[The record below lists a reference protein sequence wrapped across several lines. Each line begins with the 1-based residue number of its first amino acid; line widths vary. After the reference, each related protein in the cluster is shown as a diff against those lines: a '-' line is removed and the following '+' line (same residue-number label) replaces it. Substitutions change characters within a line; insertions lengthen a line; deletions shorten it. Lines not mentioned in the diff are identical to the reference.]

1 MLAENYEPAGSMPNL
16 ISELKRRNVFRVAVA
31 YLVAGWLLLQV
42 TDLVAGLLGLPDW
55 TMRLVGFLIV
65 LGLPLVLLFS
75 WIYELTPEGLK
86 KEKDLPPDTP
96 GTLHAGR
103 RLNLVIAGLM
113 VIAVPLLTVQV
124 ISRGGIGAL
133 ILPDSAPEIQ
143 ARVDASG
150 LALPD
155 YESVA
160 VLPFVN
166 MSADPGNEYF
176 SDGLTE
182 ELLNLL
188 VEVRGLRVPSRTS
201 SFAFKGQ
208 NVDLGV
214 IGKALGVNHVL
225 EGSVRKSGDH
235 IRVTAQL
242 IDVRTDTHL
251 WSETYDRQLA
261 DIFEIQDDIAG
272 RIVASLRTSLGA
284 RGVLPER
291 QRPTENIQAYDLYL
305 QGLELFRQRGDSL
318 PGAVELLEQSIALD
332 PNFAAAWATLAAVYS
347 VQWDYNPELKLS
359 DSLEAASVA
368 AEQALVLD
376 PGSSLA
382 KAVLAS
388 SDTLAIPRQWI
399 RGFQR
404 FEEGIAEHPRDSSMR
419 LWFGLGLEAAGY
431 LEAAKMQF
439 LAAYRQDPASGVN
452 NENLGKAYMLT
463 GDLDKAVSY
472 LNRARALGSYEAPDA
487 LRTLYFHM
495 GLDDRLLEVDSA
507 NPESI
512 PGDWWVALVQA
523 RQDPTKAPALLQLTE
538 RYRNS
543 GRLYPEYI
551 NSCLAEVGLL
561 DSYPDA
567 IRANYTSNPD
577 ELEALWYPWNA
588 RLRQSPEFQ
597 GLVEDLGLLE
607 LWRTR
612 GFPDLCREEAGALVC
627 R

>member
-1 MLAENYEPAGSMPNL
+1 MPNL
-16 ISELKRRNVFRVAVA
+16 ISELKRRNVFRVAIA

-42 TDLVAGLLGLPDW
+42 TDLVEGLLNLPDW
-55 TMRLVGFLIV
+55 TLRLVGFLVV

-75 WIYELTPEGLK
+75 WVYELTPEGLK
-86 KEKDLPPDTP
+86 KEKDLPPDTD
-96 GTLHAGR
+96 GTVHAGR
-103 RLNLVIAGLM
+103 RLNLVIAALM

-124 ISRGGIGAL
+124 ISRGGIGAI

-143 ARVDASG
+143 AKVDASG
-150 LALPD
+150 LVLPD
-155 YESVA
+155 YDSVA

-272 RIVASLRTSLGA
+272 RIVAALRKSLGSQ
-284 RGVLPER
+284 GLLPER
-291 QRPTENIQAYDLYL
+291 IQPTEDMQAYDFYL

-318 PGAVELLEQSIALD
+318 PAAVELLQQSIALD

-347 VQWDYNPELKLS
+347 VQWDYNSTLRLS
-359 DSLEAASVA
+359 DSLEAARVA
-368 AEQALVLD
+368 AEQALALD

-382 KAVLAS
+382 QAVLAA
-388 SDTLAIPRQWI
+388 SDQLAVPRRWA

-404 FEEGIAEHPRDSSMR
+404 FEKGITEHPRDSNMR
-419 LWFGLGLEAAGY
+419 LWFGLGLTEAGY

-439 LAAYRQDPASGVN
+439 LAGYRQDPASGVN
-452 NENLGKAYMLT
+452 NLNLGKAYMLT

-472 LNRARALGSYEAPDA
+472 LNRAGALGSHDAANA
-487 LRTLYFHM
+487 LRMLYFHM
-495 GLDDRLLEVDSA
+495 REYDRLLDVDSD

-512 PGDWWVALVQA
+512 PNEWWVALVQA
-523 RQDPTKAPALLQLTE
+523 RQDPAKASDLLQLTE
-538 RYRNS
+538 RYRS
-543 GRLYPEYI
+543 ASLRYPEQI
-551 NSCLAEVGLL
+551 DSCLAELGLL

-567 IRANYTSNPD
+567 IRATYASNPD
-577 ELEALWYPWNA
+577 VLEALWYPWNMA
-588 RLRQSPEFQ
+588 LRQSPEFQ
-597 GLVEDLGLLE
+597 GLVEDLGLLD
-607 LWRTR
+607 LWRAR